1 MRVQNDGVDSP
12 FSSNRSDAAQGA
24 GVESRSG
31 SNAVARGS
39 ADRVSLSKASSLVS
53 LAKGLMPADK
63 QAQFEAISG
72 QVSSGQYNLDAS
84 GVSQAIVQG
93 HLQG

>member
-1 MRVQNDGVDSP
+1 MRVQNEGVDSP
-12 FSSNRSDAAQGA
+12 FSSRRSDAAQGA

-31 SNAVARGS
+31 SKTVAGGS
-39 ADRVSLSKASSLVS
+39 ADRVSLSNASSLVS

-63 QAQFEAISG
+63 QAQFEAISE
-72 QVSSGQYNLDAS
+72 QVSSGQYSVDAP

-93 HLQG
+93 HTQG

>member
-1 MRVQNDGVDSP
+1 MRVQNETVDNP
-12 FSSNRSDAAQGA
+12 FSSRRSDAAQGA

-31 SNAVARGS
+31 SKAVSGGS

-53 LAKGLMPADK
+53 LAKQSIPADK
-63 QAQFEAISG
+63 KAKFEAVSN
-72 QVSSGQYNLDAS
+72 QVSTGQYKLDAP

-93 HLQG
+93 HMQK

>member
-1 MRVQNDGVDSP
+1 MRE
-12 FSSNRSDAAQGA
+12 SSA
-24 GVESRSG
+24 RSG
-31 SNAVARGS
+31 SNAVAGGS

-63 QAQFEAISG
+63 QAKFQAVSK
-72 QVSSGQYNLDAS
+72 QVGSGQYKLDAP

-93 HLQG
+93 HMQG

>member
-1 MRVQNDGVDSP
+1 MRVQNDGVDNS
-12 FSSNRSDAAQGA
+12 FSSKRSDAAQGA

-31 SNAVARGS
+31 SSPVGGSS

-53 LAKGLMPADK
+53 LAKGMMPADK
-63 QAQFEAISG
+63 QSKLLAVSKQL
-72 QVSSGQYNLDAS
+72 SSGQYQLDAP

-93 HLQG
+93 HMQG